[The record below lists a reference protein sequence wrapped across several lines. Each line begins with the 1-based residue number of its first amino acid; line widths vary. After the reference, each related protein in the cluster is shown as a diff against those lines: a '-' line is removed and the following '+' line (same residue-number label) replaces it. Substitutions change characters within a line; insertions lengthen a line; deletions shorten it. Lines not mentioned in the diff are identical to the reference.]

1 MQKQNVS
8 MEDLEKIMNNNRLTV
23 NNSVARY
30 ERLGSIVVKTKELEK
45 T

>member
-23 NNSVARY
+23 NNSVVRY
-30 ERLGSIVVKTKELEK
+30 ERLGSIVVETKELE
-45 T
+45 